1 MILTFKATKRPP
13 HGWTGK
19 WRTLPR
25 AGTTAHDYKRHGTA
39 MLFAALNVLTGT
51 VIGEC
56 RARHR
61 HEEFLK
67 FLRKIDREVPRPSR
81 FI

>member
-1 MILTFKATKRPP
+1 
-13 HGWTGK
+13 
-19 WRTLPR
+19 
-25 AGTTAHDYKRHGTA
+25 

>member
-1 MILTFKATKRPP
+1 MELDVPRRRFIAPSSDHCESASHVNR
-13 HGWTGK
+13 GIG
-19 WRTLPR
+19 R
-25 AGTTAHDYKRHGTA
+25 AGSMSHDYKRHYTTT
-39 MLFAALNVLTGT
+39 LFATLNVLTGT

-67 FLRKIDREVPRPSR
+67 FLR
-81 FI
+81 